1 MPAAGLDLPSHLCA
15 PGSRH
20 ARCHGNLR
28 CGLFWWL
35 NTCAFCS
42 QDLLGVKYL
51 ASVLL
56 IRSLL
61 GRGRLLPF
69 ALSPDGLFG
78 AGLPLA
84 RRSCVCIPVSPQL
97 GVPLE
102 ACRLGEGP
110 GSPELLTRTPWC
122 RRACLGVLS
131 VVLLKAAPKGNLLVP
146 SLGALGPHVSQ
157 RPCSI
162 LWSRAGGWGAA
173 GLRGTPGWERQ
184 SWLTGGGEAAAE

>member
-1 MPAAGLDLPSHLCA
+1 M
-15 PGSRH
+15 
-20 ARCHGNLR
+20 
-28 CGLFWWL
+28 
-35 NTCAFCS
+35 CAFCS

-84 RRSCVCIPVSPQL
+84 RRSCVRSPPSPQL

-102 ACRLGEGP
+102 AWSLGEGP
-110 GSPELLTRTPWC
+110 GSQELLTRPPWC

-131 VVLLKAAPKGNLLVP
+131 MALLKAAPNGNLLVP
-146 SLGALGPHVSQ
+146 SLGALGPQVSQ
-157 RPCSI
+157 HPCGI
-162 LWSRAGGWGAA
+162 LWSGAGGWEGA
-173 GLRGTPGWERQ
+173 GLRDTPGWERQ
-184 SWLTGGGEAAAE
+184 GWLSSGGEAAAEHGEGTKAFWPKQPKPVKPGEHKPLQALQT

>member
-1 MPAAGLDLPSHLCA
+1 M
-15 PGSRH
+15 
-20 ARCHGNLR
+20 
-28 CGLFWWL
+28 
-35 NTCAFCS
+35 CAFCS

-84 RRSCVCIPVSPQL
+84 QRTCVCIPVSPQL

-122 RRACLGVLS
+122 HRACLGVLS
-131 VVLLKAAPKGNLLVP
+131 VVRLKAAPNRNLLVP
-146 SLGALGPHVSQ
+146 SLGALGPHMSQ
-157 RPCSI
+157 CPCSI
-162 LWSRAGGWGAA
+162 LRSRAGGWGAA
-173 GLRGTPGWERQ
+173 RLRDTPGWERQ